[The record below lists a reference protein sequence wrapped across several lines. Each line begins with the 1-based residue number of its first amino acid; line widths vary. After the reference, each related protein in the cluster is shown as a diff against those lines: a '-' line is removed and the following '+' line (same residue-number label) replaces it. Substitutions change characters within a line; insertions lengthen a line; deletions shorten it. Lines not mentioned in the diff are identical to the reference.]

1 MDYKENFSFTKQ
13 ERRGI
18 LVFFLITIS
27 TTFILRY
34 WPKES
39 YTHEDFDPSLYYLPE
54 DSVVENDFEKKYSYD
69 DENNSFYFDGA
80 ESKRTKKPKQKFA
93 FDPNVISKDS
103 LMLLGFSAFGSKA
116 LVNFRGKG
124 GKIKDAEK
132 FKTIFGIDT
141 NLVNELESFISYDK
155 GKTIYP
161 PFPKSESTF
170 KKKEVQSIEINT
182 ADSLQWE
189 QLPGVGAYLTSK
201 IMKNRKK
208 LGGFLSVDQLTELNI
223 IQDSVFQKISTYLT
237 VNSTLIN
244 KININTADYK
254 TFITHPY
261 FTKETANA
269 ILKYRKQHGDF
280 KDVKHIRRIISIKEE
295 TGEKILPYLTVE

>member
-18 LVFFLITIS
+18 LVFFIITIS

-39 YTHEDFDPSLYYLPE
+39 FTEDDFDPSLYYLPE
-54 DSVVENDFEKKYSYD
+54 DSVIENEFEKKYSYD
-69 DENNSFYFDGA
+69 DENNSFFFDGG
-80 ESKRTKKPKQKFA
+80 ETTRTKKPRQKFA

-103 LMLLGFSAFGSKA
+103 LMLLGFSAFGSKS
-116 LVNFRGKG
+116 LVNFRSKG
-124 GKIKDAEK
+124 GKIKDMEK

-141 NLVNELESFISYDK
+141 NLVNELETFISYEQ
-155 GKTIYP
+155 GKTNFQPYS
-161 PFPKSESTF
+161 KSENTF
-170 KKKEVQSIEINT
+170 KKKEVQIIEINT
-182 ADSLQWE
+182 ADSLEWE
-189 QLPGVGAYLTSK
+189 QLPGVGAYLTYK

-223 IQDSVFQKISTYLT
+223 IQDSVFQKISQFLT
-237 VNSTLIN
+237 VDNTLIT

-254 TFITHPY
+254 TFVTHPY

-280 KDVKHIRRIISIKEE
+280 QDVKHIRRIISIKEE
-295 TGEKILPYLTVE
+295 TGEKILPYLMVE